1 MIKCEACVMF
11 EDINGNV
18 GLCKMNPPVFVD
30 SDFPNSTKGYSQPMV
45 DAIGGCGKGY
55 CVEELEAPDVP
66 DVPDVSAEE
75 QALIEAGI
83 TTQKPVV
90 PQPQSE
96 SRTKRKKASRKK

>member
-1 MIKCEACVMF
+1 MINCKACVMF

-55 CVEELEAPDVP
+55 CEEELDVP
-66 DVPDVSAEE
+66 DVPEVSAED
-75 QALIEAGI
+75 QAMIDVGL
-83 TTQKPVV
+83 TPDKPVV
-90 PQPQSE
+90 A
-96 SRTKRKKASRKK
+96 KKPKTSRKKK